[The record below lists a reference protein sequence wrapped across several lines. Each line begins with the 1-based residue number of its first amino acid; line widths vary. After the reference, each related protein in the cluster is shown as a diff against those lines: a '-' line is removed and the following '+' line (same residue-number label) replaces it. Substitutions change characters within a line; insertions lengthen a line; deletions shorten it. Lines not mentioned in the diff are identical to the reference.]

1 MLMHN
6 PPHPGEILAEWLSNV
21 TLTEAARRLRVSR
34 VSLSR
39 IVNGAHGLSADMDLR
54 LSMALGTTPGFWLG
68 LQTDWDLHQAR
79 RRFKAGVVRPFPE
92 LRKAA

>member
-1 MLMHN
+1 MRMHN
-6 PPHPGEILAEWLSNV
+6 PPHPGEILAEWLTEV

-39 IVNGAHGLSADMDLR
+39 IIHGAHGLSADMDLR
-54 LSMALGTTPGFWLG
+54 LSKALGTTPGFWLG
-68 LQTDWDLHQAR
+68 LQTDWDLFQAQKH
-79 RRFKAGVVRPFPE
+79 FKAGAVRPFPE